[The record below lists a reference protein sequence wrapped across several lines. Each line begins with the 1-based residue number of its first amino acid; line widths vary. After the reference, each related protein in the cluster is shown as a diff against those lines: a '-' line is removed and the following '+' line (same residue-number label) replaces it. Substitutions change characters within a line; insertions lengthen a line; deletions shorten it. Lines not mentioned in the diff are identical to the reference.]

1 MWLKTNQISDQ
12 QDFIYLFMYFPRVT
26 KCRLGLAHPCKA
38 LQATQKNASNK
49 ACSFIYISNLDNVFT
64 SKT

>member
-1 MWLKTNQISDQ
+1 VIKKNQITDQ

-38 LQATQKNASNK
+38 LQATQKNAGDK
-49 ACSFIYISNLDNVFT
+49 ACSFIYISNLENNFT

>member
-1 MWLKTNQISDQ
+1 VIKKNQITDQ

-38 LQATQKNASNK
+38 LQATQKNSGNK
-49 ACSFIYISNLDNVFT
+49 ACSFIYISNLENNFT